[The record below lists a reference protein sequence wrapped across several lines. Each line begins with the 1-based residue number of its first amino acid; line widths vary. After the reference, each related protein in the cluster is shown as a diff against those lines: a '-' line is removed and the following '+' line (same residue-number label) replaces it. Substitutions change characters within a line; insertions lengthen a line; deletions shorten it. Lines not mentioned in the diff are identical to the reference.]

1 MGLISE
7 SQEYKS
13 FRSNVP
19 QKKVIVDDNG
29 KTHWTLYDAG
39 PRNVRC
45 PLVCLPPVSGTA
57 DVYFKQLLGLS
68 AKGYRVIAM
77 EFPVHWNIQ
86 EFCESFRK
94 LLDNLRLDKVHIF
107 GSSLGGFLAQKFAE
121 YTFRSSRVASLILC
135 NTFVDTEIFQQSP
148 ASSVFWMMPSFV
160 LKRTVLQ
167 GFDTGK
173 YENDIADSI
182 DFMVERLE
190 TLSQK
195 ELASRLAMNCSSAY
209 VEPQKYRDVDV
220 TILDVFDK
228 CALSQS
234 VKEEVYKCYPNA
246 RRSHLKT
253 GGNFPYLSRDDEVNM
268 HLQVHLR
275 KFLQGRYTARDP
287 RIRDPAPEEIR
298 EPSPEPPGAE
308 AGAAYPEEMASD
320 GQEVDGSE

>member
-1 MGLISE
+1 MGSITQSE
-7 SQEYKS
+7 EYKS

-29 KTHWTLYDAG
+29 KKFWTLYDAG
-39 PRNVRC
+39 PKNVRC

-57 DVYFKQLLGLS
+57 DIYFRQLLGLS

-77 EFPVHWNIQ
+77 EFPVHWNVQ

-94 LLDNLRLDKVHIF
+94 LLDHLRLDKVHIF

-121 YTFRSSRVASLILC
+121 YTFRSPRVASLILC

-148 ASSVFWMMPSFV
+148 ASTVFWMMPSFV
-160 LKRTVLQ
+160 LKRSVLQ

-190 TLSQK
+190 SLSQK
-195 ELASRLAMNCSSAY
+195 ELASRLAMNCASAY
-209 VEPQKYRDVDV
+209 VEPQKFRDVDV
-220 TILDVFDK
+220 TIIDVFDK

-234 VKEEVYKCYPNA
+234 VKDEVYKCYPSA
-246 RRSHLKT
+246 RRAHLKS
-253 GGNFPYLSRDDEVNM
+253 GGNFPYLSRCDEVNM
-268 HLQVHLR
+268 YLQVHLR
-275 KFLQGRYTARDP
+275 RFLNGRYTARDP
-287 RIRDPAPEEIR
+287 RIK
-298 EPSPEPPGAE
+298 EPSPEEIGESSSHSSGAE
-308 AGAAYPEEMASD
+308 AAAAVSVNTE
-320 GQEVDGSE
+320 SE